1 LEWQRLDGKRACR
14 IKKAIGLG
22 GYRTDE
28 SQWQPIIES
37 MVDAMVA
44 FEKAMSPQIA
54 AIKTS
59 LNL

>member
-1 LEWQRLDGKRACR
+1 LDWQRLDGKRACR

-28 SQWQPIIES
+28 SQWQAICES
-37 MVDAMVA
+37 MVDVMTAL
-44 FEKAMSPQIA
+44 EKAMSPHIA

-59 LNL
+59 LKL